1 MAERLTN
8 YDPSRIPETFE
19 DRSFSTLRA
28 NVAALTLVAP
38 VAATATAAFGLIH
51 GWPALIADI
60 AAAPIYVPIAILLA
74 GIVAHELLHLAAWQ
88 IVAKPPSGS
97 VRLGFHWKSITPYAH
112 CSAPMTA
119 RAYTVGAAMPGI
131 LLGVIPMIVGLV
143 TGSGGW
149 MCFGVLFT
157 IAAGGDALI
166 LWLLRGVA
174 GDRLVLDHPTRP
186 GCLLLHEGSAAD
198 SVDE

>member
-1 MAERLTN
+1 MAKRLTN
-8 YDPSRIPETFE
+8 YDPSPDPEAFE

-28 NVAALTLVAP
+28 NVAALTLVGP
-38 VAATATAAFGLIH
+38 IAAAATAAFGLIH

-88 IVAKPPSGS
+88 IVAKPPRGS
-97 VRLGFHWKSITPYAH
+97 VRLGFHWKSITPYVH
-112 CSAPMTA
+112 CSTPMTA
-119 RAYTVGAAMPGI
+119 RAYSVGAATPGI

-149 MCFGVLFT
+149 MCFGVLLT

-166 LWLLRGVA
+166 LWLLQGVA
-174 GDRLVLDHPTRP
+174 GDRQVLDHPTRP
-186 GCLLLHEGSAAD
+186 GCLLLDEGATGD
-198 SVDE
+198 